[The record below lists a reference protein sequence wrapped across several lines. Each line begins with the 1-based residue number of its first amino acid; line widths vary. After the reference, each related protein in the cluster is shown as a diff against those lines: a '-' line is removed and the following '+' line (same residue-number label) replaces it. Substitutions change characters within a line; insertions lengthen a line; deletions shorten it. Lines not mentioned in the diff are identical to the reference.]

1 MSKVRFTVLGQPQ
14 GKGRAKAS
22 SWGGKIRMRTPE
34 KTVLYEN
41 WVRESALMEMPSDF
55 IPFTGQLLATVDM
68 YYQIPKSGSK
78 KVHEGRLNGIIK
90 PTTKPDLDNVMK
102 AIFDSLNG
110 IVYKDDS
117 QIVRVVA
124 EKHYSDTPRVEVTII
139 EM

>member
-1 MSKVRFTVLGQPQ
+1 
-14 GKGRAKAS
+14 
-22 SWGGKIRMRTPE
+22 MRTPE

-124 EKHYSDTPRVEVTII
+124 EKHYSDTPRVEVTIT

>member
-1 MSKVRFTVLGQPQ
+1 LSKVRFTVLGQPQ

-22 SWGGKIRMRTPE
+22 SLGGKIRMRTPE

-41 WVRESALMEMPSDF
+41 WVRESALMEMSSDF

-124 EKHYSDTPRVEVTII
+124 EKHYSDTPRVEVTIT